1 MDIKPVRRSSLFLM
15 ELILAIFFFIL
26 ASSICV
32 RFFVKAHTL
41 EQESMDLNHAVT
53 AAASVAEIIRSAEEP
68 FDFLAEH
75 FPQGEAGNEVF
86 TIFYDSN
93 RSLCDKADAKYTLV
107 LEGHTADT
115 IFTGEIVVSKGNTEI
130 YRLTAESYIR
140 EEGALR

>member
-26 ASSICV
+26 ASAICV

-53 AAASVAEIIRSAEEP
+53 AAASVAEIVRSQDEP
-68 FDFLAEH
+68 FDFLEKH

-86 TIFYDSN
+86 AIFYDSN
-93 RSLCDKADAKYTLV
+93 RTLCKKADAKYTLV
-107 LEGHTADT
+107 LEGRTADN
-115 IFTGEIVVSKGNTEI
+115 IFTGEITVSKGDARI

>member
-26 ASSICV
+26 ASAICV

-53 AAASVAEIIRSAEEP
+53 AAASVAEIVRSEEEP
-68 FDFLAEH
+68 FAFLEKH

-107 LEGHTADT
+107 LDGRTTDT